1 MKLNIYKNQTE
12 IEKTYEVDAYD
23 LMYGTVED
31 IFEVLDGMEE
41 VKDDNEILRVIQKNR
56 KKLNDLLLD
65 IFGSEGLTEKELRM
79 VKIKEL
85 VPFFID
91 LFSYVLHTFDTDPAL
106 KN

>member
-1 MKLNIYKNQTE
+1 MLKINIYKNQKD

-31 IFEVLDGMEE
+31 IFEVLDGMED
-41 VKDDNEILRVIQKNR
+41 VNDDSEILRVIQKNR
-56 KKLNDLLLD
+56 KKLNDLLID
-65 IFGSEGLTEKELRM
+65 IFGAEGLNEKELRM

-85 VPFFID
+85 VPFFVE
-91 LFSYVLHTFDTDPAL
+91 LFDYVLHSFDSDPI